1 MNGQGAST
9 DCRSNSGKCSCTVA
23 LQADYTF
30 MASSFG
36 EGSANVAAQY
46 MVNQLAVADQ
56 NFRRTVLNNYMGYDT
71 SVRQVTTPTLKTPQ
85 SHSYPR
91 GHGWGLLHPPSI
103 SISVHVQLP
112 ARRSTPTHATTAS
125 LPLAAGVN

>member
-91 GHGWGLLHPPSI
+91 GHGWGLLHPSFI
-103 SISVHVQLP
+103 
-112 ARRSTPTHATTAS
+112 
-125 LPLAAGVN
+125 LPLFFSSSSLFSSSSFAMMTYNLA